1 MRALLVAATAFAL
14 QQPAQMAGDT
24 ATALHQAGRL
34 EEAMAAYDDAA
45 RRSPRDHNSLYG
57 RGVLLR
63 QMGRLGES
71 VASMRRVVRTLPTP
85 RLWLAADQPLS
96 PDPSATP
103 DRLACTPPGRR

>member
-1 MRALLVAATAFAL
+1 MRALLAAATAFAL

-71 VASMRRVVRTLPTP
+71 VASMRRVVRPLPTP
-85 RLWLAADQPLS
+85 LTQT
-96 PDPSATP
+96 DP
-103 DRLACTPPGRR
+103 

>member
-1 MRALLVAATAFAL
+1 MRALLVAATALAL
-14 QQPAQMAGDT
+14 QQPAQMAGGRSKRRGDT

-34 EEAMAAYDDAA
+34 EEAMAAYDDAV

-71 VASMRRVVRTLPTP
+71 VASMRRVVRTPSP
-85 RLWLAADQPLS
+85 PL
-96 PDPSATP
+96 
-103 DRLACTPPGRR
+103 

>member
-1 MRALLVAATAFAL
+1 MRALLVAATALAL
-14 QQPAQMAGDT
+14 QQPAQMAGGRGKRGDT

-34 EEAMAAYDDAA
+34 EEAMVAYDDAV

-71 VASMRRVVRTLPTP
+71 VASMRRVVRTPSP
-85 RLWLAADQPLS
+85 RL
-96 PDPSATP
+96 
-103 DRLACTPPGRR
+103 